1 MRPNPDRNRKR
12 LLLVA
17 LVGLVLA
24 GGIALVGCVLVGLF
38 LRAPSAEVEGE
49 MWNAGEA
56 SEHLAHRGLVGRTPV
71 HAPDRTL
78 AEVTWEGREGT
89 VEIRHHTTAEAA
101 RVEAARVGGYGWGRL
116 SFAAVAGDERCL
128 DGVRAILR

>member
-1 MRPNPDRNRKR
+1 MRPDPARSRKP

-17 LVGLVLA
+17 LAGLVLA
-24 GGIALVGCVLVGLF
+24 GGVGLGCCALVGLF

-49 MWNAGEA
+49 MWDAGEA
-56 SEHLAHRGLVGRTPV
+56 SEHLAHRGLVGHTPV

-89 VEIRHHTTAEAA
+89 VEIRHHATAEAA
-101 RVEAARVGGYGWGRL
+101 RAEAARVGGYAWGRL
-116 SFAAVAGDERCL
+116 SFAVVAGDKGCL
-128 DGVRAILR
+128 DG